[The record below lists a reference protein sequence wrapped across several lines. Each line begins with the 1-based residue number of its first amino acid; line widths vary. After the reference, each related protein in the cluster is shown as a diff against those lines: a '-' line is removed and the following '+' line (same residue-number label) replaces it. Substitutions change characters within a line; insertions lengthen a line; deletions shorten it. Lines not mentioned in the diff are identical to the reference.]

1 MQDESRTQSLP
12 FGEDHEMGHVL
23 TVAPHVR
30 DALMRFHIGGCH
42 HCGFD
47 AHDTIRK
54 VAEDNGIPPR
64 VLLAAL
70 NEAGTGSPVDR
81 A

>member
-1 MQDESRTQSLP
+1 MQDEIPKELP
-12 FGEDHEMGHVL
+12 QFSEEHRMEQVL
-23 TVAPHVR
+23 VSAPR
-30 DALMRFHIGGCH
+30 AREALMQFHIGGCH

-47 AHDTIRK
+47 ANDTIAK

-70 NEAGTGSPVDR
+70 NEVGAGKAVDR
-81 A
+81 T